1 MHRRPGFTLVELL
14 VVIAIIGIL
23 IGLLLPAVQKIR
35 AAAARTECL
44 NNLKQIVLA
53 LHNYN
58 DTQGSLPPSRNY
70 PGSLSFSA
78 HARILPYLEQKSVY
92 DTIDWAVP
100 YTDPLNAIPVGTR
113 LKVFLCP
120 ADNDA
125 EVPDGWAAT
134 NYRANEGTSLVF
146 GYKKSDP
153 SGVNVNMPPP
163 NGPFF
168 VDSKVRLTDITDG
181 TSNTA
186 CFSEHIIGDFS
197 NAIVTPNGD
206 TFLPGTHPTTPDQA
220 MADCAAIDI
229 SNSSYQGRSNVG
241 APWLYGYHS
250 TTSYYHSAPPGFRSC
265 MFPPNRIMT
274 AANSKHTNG
283 VNVGLCDGSVR
294 FVTYSV
300 SLDTWRAL
308 GTRNIGDILG
318 NDW

>member
-1 MHRRPGFTLVELL
+1 MRRRSAFTLVELL

-35 AAAARTECL
+35 AAAARTQCL

-58 DTQGSLPPSRNY
+58 DTLGSLPPSRNY
-70 PGSLSFSA
+70 PTNHSFSA
-78 HARILPYLEQKSVY
+78 HARILPYLEQQNVY
-92 DTIDWAVP
+92 DTITFSLPWNGPANDLP
-100 YTDPLNAIPVGTR
+100 RGTV

-125 EVPDGWAAT
+125 EVPDGWGAT

-153 SGVNVNMPPP
+153 AGVNANMPPP

-168 VDSKVRLTDITDG
+168 ADSKVRLTDIKDG
-181 TSNTA
+181 LSNTA
-186 CFSEHIIGDFS
+186 AFSEHIIGDFS
-197 NAIVTPNGD
+197 NAIATLNGD
-206 TFLPGTHPTTPDQA
+206 TFQPGTYPSTPDQA
-220 MADCAAIDI
+220 MADCAGIDYT
-229 SNSSYQGRSNVG
+229 NLAFQGRSTVG
-241 APWLYGYHS
+241 APWLQGYHS
-250 TTSYYHSAPPGFRSC
+250 TTSYYHSAPPGSRSC

-274 AANSKHTNG
+274 TANSKHTNG

-294 FVTYSV
+294 FVPYAI
-300 SLDTWRAL
+300 SLTTWRAL
-308 GTRNIGDILG
+308 GTRDDGDLLG
-318 NDW
+318 PDW